1 MKKGL
6 FIFIILFIG
15 SLRVIALDV
24 PSFVSQVPKCVED
37 KENTVLIPVNVLT
50 YKSGDLVSLIDNYS
64 LGLIDR
70 YDNYVIKIDNIEGN
84 KIKNVLLSSLK
95 SANRSYINYNIEDN
109 IHLEL
114 GDTLVSFNILINFSE
129 YVPDKIDVLGNE
141 VIISNKETCSV
152 INKENEEVVRTEV
165 FFKKDKSSNFI
176 YLLIIITLLMFAL
189 LEFIVILRK
198 RNK

>member
-70 YDNYVIKIDNIEGN
+70 YDNYDIKIDNIKGN

>member
-50 YKSGDLVSLIDNYS
+50 YESGDLVSLIDNYS

-70 YDNYVIKIDNIEGN
+70 YDNYDIKIDNIEGN

>member
-70 YDNYVIKIDNIEGN
+70 YDNYDIKIDNIEGN

-114 GDTLVSFNILINFSE
+114 GDTLVSFNILINFLE

>member
-37 KENTVLIPVNVLT
+37 MENTVLIPVNVLT

-70 YDNYVIKIDNIEGN
+70 YDNYDIKIDNIEGN

>member
-70 YDNYVIKIDNIEGN
+70 YDNYDIKIDNIEGN

-114 GDTLVSFNILINFSE
+114 GDTLVSFNILISFSE

>member
-50 YKSGDLVSLIDNYS
+50 YESGDLVSLIDNYS

-70 YDNYVIKIDNIEGN
+70 YDNYDIKIDNIEGN

-109 IHLEL
+109 SYQLPKSEGLEEL
-114 GDTLVSFNILINFSE
+114 SEKFSVRIIALKGDQSI
-129 YVPDKIDVLGNE
+129 
-141 VIISNKETCSV
+141 ETYDATNASP
-152 INKENEEVVRTEV
+152 
-165 FFKKDKSSNFI
+165 
-176 YLLIIITLLMFAL
+176 
-189 LEFIVILRK
+189 
-198 RNK
+198 

>member
-37 KENTVLIPVNVLT
+37 KENMVLIPVNVLT
-50 YKSGDLVSLIDNYS
+50 YESGDLVSLIDNYS

-70 YDNYVIKIDNIEGN
+70 YDNYDIKIDNIEGN

>member
-70 YDNYVIKIDNIEGN
+70 YDNYDIKIDNIEGN

>member
-70 YDNYVIKIDNIEGN
+70 YDNYDIKIDNIKGN

-129 YVPDKIDVLGNE
+129 YAPDKIDVLGNE

>member
-70 YDNYVIKIDNIEGN
+70 YDNYDIKIDNIEGN

-189 LEFIVILRK
+189 L
-198 RNK
+198 

>member
-70 YDNYVIKIDNIEGN
+70 YDNYDIKIDNIEGN

-129 YVPDKIDVLGNE
+129 YVPEKIDVLGNE

>member
-1 MKKGL
+1 M
-6 FIFIILFIG
+6 
-15 SLRVIALDV
+15 
-24 PSFVSQVPKCVED
+24 
-37 KENTVLIPVNVLT
+37 
-50 YKSGDLVSLIDNYS
+50 
-64 LGLIDR
+64 
-70 YDNYVIKIDNIEGN
+70 
-84 KIKNVLLSSLK
+84 SSLK

>member
-70 YDNYVIKIDNIEGN
+70 YDNYDIKIDNIEGN

-152 INKENEEVVRTEV
+152 INKENEEVVRTEI

>member
-70 YDNYVIKIDNIEGN
+70 YDNYDIKIDNIEGN

-109 IHLEL
+109 IYLEL